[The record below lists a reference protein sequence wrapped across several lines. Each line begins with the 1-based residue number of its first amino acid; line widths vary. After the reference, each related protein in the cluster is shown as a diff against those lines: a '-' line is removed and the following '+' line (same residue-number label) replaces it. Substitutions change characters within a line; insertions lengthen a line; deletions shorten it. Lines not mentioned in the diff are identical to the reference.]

1 MTMHA
6 LLTFLVTLALT
17 AGTAVAVGVSVGAG
31 ARLDAPEPWQTGFQD
46 PASAVM
52 QGIINLHHDL
62 MFFLTFVAVFVTYM
76 LARTVMTFRKQAW
89 VENVVHGATIEI
101 IWTVVPSLILVAIA
115 LPSFSLLYSMD
126 AAVDPAMTLKII
138 GHQWYWSYEYSDV
151 AVTTGAHVAFD
162 AYMVPEDDLTAGQLR
177 LLEVDRRVVLPEL
190 VPVRLLVTAADVLHS
205 WAMPSLGIKV
215 DAVPG
220 RMNQVTLLAD
230 REGTFF
236 GQCSEIC
243 GVNHGFMPIAL
254 DIVAPE
260 RFVAWLAAQVA
271 DADGDAGSLLGALGG
286 AEADA
291 VALEGAAEAGPPRG
305 PEAPQGVEDAAAAAA
320 PAAGDAGA
328 KATEALIGLG
338 AAGAAAR
345 GLHASQAAQAAKTPK
360 ARKGAKGRKATK
372 GVRIRRAVT
381 SPLSGRV
388 RPAYAVTP
396 ALRKLRTKNR
406 RKYPY
411 KEREGQVVFSTGK
424 YILYTGPTSLT
435 TFPFRRRQHQRHPFH
450 LVDMSP
456 WPLLASF
463 MALAMTFGGVMTF
476 HGYWGGV
483 TMFQMGLV
491 GVTYAAAYWWRDVV
505 REGTYG
511 GHHTAAVQ
519 TGLRLGMGLFIVSE
533 VMFFLA
539 FFWAFF
545 HAALNPTDALGG
557 IWPPRGIDPLNAW
570 EVPLWNTVL
579 LLSSGATVTVA
590 HHALLVGASAKGRGT
605 LALIATVALAGLFT
619 ALQGFEYVT
628 APFTMADNV
637 YGSTF
642 YMATGF
648 HGIHVILGTTFLA
661 VCLARLAKGHFA
673 PNHHVGFEAAAWYW
687 HFVDVVWLFLFVTM
701 YVWAA

>member
-1 MTMHA
+1 MKA
-6 LLTFLVTLALT
+6 LLTFLLTLALM
-17 AGTAVAVGVSVGAG
+17 AVTGMTVGGSVGG
-31 ARLDAPEPWQTGFQD
+31 FARLDAPEPWQTGFQD

-76 LARTVMTFRKQAW
+76 LARTVMKFRKQAW

-230 REGTFF
+230 REGTFY

-254 DIVAPE
+254 DIVSPE

-271 DADGDAGSLLGALGG
+271 DADGDAASLLGAAGADLAGASEGAPAG
-286 AEADA
+286 AEEVAGNEAAEAA
-291 VALEGAAEAGPPRG
+291 VDVATKAAEAG
-305 PEAPQGVEDAAAAAA
+305 V
-320 PAAGDAGA
+320 
-328 KATEALIGLG
+328 TEALIGLG
-338 AAGAAAR
+338 GLGAAGVAAR
-345 GLHASQAAQAAKTPK
+345 GLHASGAFSAAAAKAPK
-360 ARKGAKGRKATK
+360 AKKAKGRKGAKAK

-381 SPLSGRV
+381 SLLSGRV

-411 KEREGQVVFSTGK
+411 KERQGQVVFSTGK

-579 LLSSGATVTVA
+579 LLTSGATVTVA

-605 LALIATVALAGLFT
+605 LALLVTVALAGLFT

-673 PNHHVGFEAAAWYW
+673 PNHHVGFEAASWYW

>member
-1 MTMHA
+1 MKA
-6 LLTFLVTLALT
+6 LLTFLLTLALM
-17 AGTAVAVGVSVGAG
+17 AVTGMTVGGSVGG
-31 ARLDAPEPWQTGFQD
+31 FARLDAPEPWQTGFQD

-76 LARTVMTFRKQAW
+76 LARTVMKFRKQAW

-230 REGTFF
+230 REGTFY

-254 DIVAPE
+254 DIVSPE

-271 DADGDAGSLLGALGG
+271 DADGDAASLLGAAGADLAGASEGAPAG
-286 AEADA
+286 AEEVAGNEAAEAA
-291 VALEGAAEAGPPRG
+291 VDVATKAAEAG
-305 PEAPQGVEDAAAAAA
+305 V
-320 PAAGDAGA
+320 
-328 KATEALIGLG
+328 TEALIGLG
-338 AAGAAAR
+338 GLGAAGVAAR
-345 GLHASQAAQAAKTPK
+345 GLHASGAFSAAAAKAPK
-360 ARKGAKGRKATK
+360 AKKAKGRKGAKAK

-381 SPLSGRV
+381 SLLSGRV

-411 KEREGQVVFSTGK
+411 KERQGQVVFSTGK

-579 LLSSGATVTVA
+579 LLTSGATVTVA

-605 LALIATVALAGLFT
+605 LALLVTVALAGLFT

>member
-1 MTMHA
+1 MKA
-6 LLTFLVTLALT
+6 LLTFLLTLALM
-17 AGTAVAVGVSVGAG
+17 AVTGMTVGGSVGG
-31 ARLDAPEPWQTGFQD
+31 FARLDAPEPWQTGFQD

-76 LARTVMTFRKQAW
+76 LARTVMKFRKQAW

-230 REGTFF
+230 REGTFY

-254 DIVAPE
+254 DIVSPE

-271 DADGDAGSLLGALGG
+271 DADGDAASLLGAAGADLAGASEGAPAG
-286 AEADA
+286 AEEVAGNEAA
-291 VALEGAAEAGPPRG
+291 VDVATKAAEAG
-305 PEAPQGVEDAAAAAA
+305 V
-320 PAAGDAGA
+320 
-328 KATEALIGLG
+328 TEALIGLG
-338 AAGAAAR
+338 GLGAAGVAAR
-345 GLHASQAAQAAKTPK
+345 GARGPHASGAFSAAAAKAPK
-360 ARKGAKGRKATK
+360 AKKAKGRKGAKAK

-381 SPLSGRV
+381 SLLSGRV

-411 KEREGQVVFSTGK
+411 KERQGQVVFSTGK

-579 LLSSGATVTVA
+579 LLTSGATVTVA

-605 LALIATVALAGLFT
+605 LALLVTVALAGLFT

>member
-1 MTMHA
+1 MTPFTSTKM
-6 LLTFLVTLALT
+6 TLAVLLRL
-17 AGTAVAVGVSVGAG
+17 GVGGLGMGCLGVQGA
-31 ARLDAPEPWQTGFQD
+31 AMDAPEPWQTGFQD

-62 MFFLTFVAVFVTYM
+62 MFFLTFVAVFVTFM
-76 LARTVMTFRKQAW
+76 LGQA
-89 VENVVHGATIEI
+89 VRRFSGQRGPENVVHGATIEI

-115 LPSFSLLYSMD
+115 LPSFSLLYAMD
-126 AAVDPAMTLKII
+126 ALVDPTMTLKIV

-151 AVTTGAHVAFD
+151 AVETGAHVAFD
-162 AYMVPEDDLTAGQLR
+162 AYMVPDDDLEAGQLR

-220 RMNQVTLLAD
+220 RMNMVTLLAD

-254 DIVAPE
+254 DVVSVD
-260 RFVAWLAAQVA
+260 RFVAWLAAQIQEA
-271 DADGDAGSLLGALGG
+271 EGDLTAWSGAGGLAALGS
-286 AEADA
+286 
-291 VALEGAAEAGPPRG
+291 AAEASTPVPAGLEAVA
-305 PEAPQGVEDAAAAAA
+305 PEAEAVMAGAPALAA
-320 PAAGDAGA
+320 PVTVAVAHGAGV
-328 KATEALIGLG
+328 T
-338 AAGAAAR
+338 R
-345 GLHASQAAQAAKTPK
+345 FAKTRGH
-360 ARKGAKGRKATK
+360 A
-372 GVRIRRAVT
+372 
-381 SPLSGRV
+381 
-388 RPAYAVTP
+388 
-396 ALRKLRTKNR
+396 
-406 RKYPY
+406 
-411 KEREGQVVFSTGK
+411 
-424 YILYTGPTSLT
+424 
-435 TFPFRRRQHQRHPFH
+435 QRHPFH

-456 WPLLASF
+456 WPLIASF
-463 MALAMTFGGVMTF
+463 MALTMTFGGVMTF
-476 HGYWGGV
+476 HGYQGGDL
-483 TMFQMGLV
+483 MFQLGMA
-491 GVTYAAAYWWRDVV
+491 GVVYAAVCWWRDIV
-505 REGTYG
+505 REGTFG
-511 GHHTAAVQ
+511 GHHTQAVQ
-519 TGLRLGMGLFIVSE
+519 TGLRMGMGLFIASE

-545 HAALNPTDALGG
+545 HSALNPTDALGG
-557 IWPPRGIDPLNAW
+557 IWPPAGVEPLNAW

-579 LLSSGATVTVA
+579 LLSSGATVTWA
-590 HHALLVGASAKGRGT
+590 HHALLVGGSARRSGIVALVGT
-605 LALIATVALAGLFT
+605 VLLAGLFT

-648 HGIHVILGTTFLA
+648 HGIHVFLGTAFLA
-661 VCLARLAKGHFA
+661 VCLARLAAGHFA
-673 PNHHVGFEAAAWYW
+673 PTHHVGFEAAAWYW

>member
-1 MTMHA
+1 MKA
-6 LLTFLVTLALT
+6 LLTFLLTLALM
-17 AGTAVAVGVSVGAG
+17 AVTGMTVGGSVGG
-31 ARLDAPEPWQTGFQD
+31 FARLDAPEPWQTGFQD

-76 LARTVMTFRKQAW
+76 LARTVMKFRKQAW

-230 REGTFF
+230 REGTFY

-254 DIVAPE
+254 DIVSPE

-271 DADGDAGSLLGALGG
+271 DADGDAASLLGAAGADLAGASEGAPAG
-286 AEADA
+286 AEEVAGNEAAEAA
-291 VALEGAAEAGPPRG
+291 VDVATKAAEAG
-305 PEAPQGVEDAAAAAA
+305 V
-320 PAAGDAGA
+320 
-328 KATEALIGLG
+328 TEALIGLG
-338 AAGAAAR
+338 GLGAAGVAAR
-345 GLHASQAAQAAKTPK
+345 GLHASGAFSAAAAKAPK
-360 ARKGAKGRKATK
+360 AKKAKGRKGAKAK

-381 SPLSGRV
+381 SLLSGRV

-411 KEREGQVVFSTGK
+411 KERQGQVVFSTGK

-579 LLSSGATVTVA
+579 LLTSGATVTVA

>member
-1 MTMHA
+1 MKA
-6 LLTFLVTLALT
+6 LLTFLLTLALM
-17 AGTAVAVGVSVGAG
+17 AVTGMTVGGSVGG
-31 ARLDAPEPWQTGFQD
+31 FARLDAPEPWQTGFQD

-76 LARTVMTFRKQAW
+76 LARTVMKFRKQAW

-230 REGTFF
+230 REGTFY

-254 DIVAPE
+254 DIVSPE

-271 DADGDAGSLLGALGG
+271 DADGDAASLLGAAGADLAGASEGAPAG
-286 AEADA
+286 AEEVAGNEAA
-291 VALEGAAEAGPPRG
+291 VDVATKAAEAG
-305 PEAPQGVEDAAAAAA
+305 V
-320 PAAGDAGA
+320 
-328 KATEALIGLG
+328 TEALIGLG
-338 AAGAAAR
+338 GLGAAGVAAR
-345 GLHASQAAQAAKTPK
+345 GLHASGAFSAAAAKAPK
-360 ARKGAKGRKATK
+360 AKKAKGRKGAKAK

-381 SPLSGRV
+381 SLLSGRV

-411 KEREGQVVFSTGK
+411 KERQGQVVFSTGK

-579 LLSSGATVTVA
+579 LLTSGATVTVA

-605 LALIATVALAGLFT
+605 LALLVTVALAGLFT